1 MDILIRNS
9 SEVCMKKSKRIAL
22 MAFMLALIIIF
33 NFVPISF
40 GPVTLGL
47 MILPV
52 LIMAQMEDLK
62 MTIVTGLLLGVTN
75 LISWYTVKAGALLA
89 PVFQNP
95 LVCILP
101 RVMIGIVAY
110 AVYHLLSKLLRPKYG
125 EVDGQEVLLNK
136 KQLFISEKAIS
147 VTATACGVLTNTL
160 LVGLMALLLFKG
172 QTFGSTAISAQWIAT
187 LFSVNFV
194 IEVIAFPIIVPA
206 IVFALKKIDRKTTV

>member
-1 MDILIRNS
+1 MS
-9 SEVCMKKSKRIAL
+9 KSKRIAL

-62 MTIVTGLLLGVTN
+62 MTIVTGLLLGITN

-95 LVCILP
+95 LVCIFP
-101 RVMIGIVAY
+101 RVMIGIVSY
-110 AVYHLLSKLLRPKYG
+110 CVYHLLMKLVKPKWTEIDG
-125 EVDGQEVLLNK
+125 EQVMLNK
-136 KQLFISEKAIS
+136 KQVFISEKAIS
-147 VTATACGVLTNTL
+147 VVATACGVLTNTL
-160 LVGLMALLLFKG
+160 LVGLMALVLFKG
-172 QTFGSTAISAQWIAT
+172 QTFGETAISAQWIAT

-206 IVFALKKIDRKTTV
+206 IVFALKKINRKSTV

>member
-1 MDILIRNS
+1 
-9 SEVCMKKSKRIAL
+9 MKKSKRLAL
-22 MAFMLALIIIF
+22 LAFMLALIIIF

-52 LIMAQMEDLK
+52 LIIAQMEDLK
-62 MTIVTGLLLGVTN
+62 MTILVGLMLGITN

-95 LVCILP
+95 LVCIFP
-101 RVMIGIVAY
+101 RMMIGIVSWS
-110 AVYHLLSKLLRPKYG
+110 VYHLLTKLLKPKYG
-125 EVDGQEVLLNK
+125 MVDDKEVVINK
-136 KQLFISEKAIS
+136 NSLIVQEKAIS
-147 VTATACGVLTNTL
+147 VVATACGVLTNTL
-160 LVGLMALLLFKG
+160 LVGLMALLLFHG
-172 QTFGSTAISAQWIAT
+172 QTFGGTAISAKWIAG

-206 IVFALKKIDRKTTV
+206 IVFALKKLDKVVSKA

>member
-1 MDILIRNS
+1 
-9 SEVCMKKSKRIAL
+9 MKKSKRLAL
-22 MAFMLALIIIF
+22 LAFMLALIIIF

-52 LIMAQMEDLK
+52 LIIAQMEDLK
-62 MTIVTGLLLGVTN
+62 MTILVGLMLGITN

-101 RVMIGIVAY
+101 RVMIGIVSWS
-110 AVYHLLSKLLRPKYG
+110 VYHLLVKLLKPKYG
-125 EVDGQEVLLNK
+125 MVDDKQVVLNK
-136 KQLFISEKAIS
+136 NALIVQEKTIS
-147 VTATACGVLTNTL
+147 VVATACGVLTNTL
-160 LVGLMALLLFKG
+160 LVGLMALLLFHG
-172 QTFGSTAISAQWIAT
+172 QTFGGTAISAKWIAG

-206 IVFALKKIDRKTTV
+206 IVFALKKLDKVVSKA

>member
-1 MDILIRNS
+1 
-9 SEVCMKKSKRIAL
+9 MKKSKRIAL

-33 NFVPISF
+33 NFVPIKF
-40 GPVTLGL
+40 GPVTLAL

-62 MTIVTGLLLGVTN
+62 MTIATGLLLGVTN
-75 LISWYTVKAGALLA
+75 LISWYTIKAGEPLA

-95 LVCILP
+95 LVCIVP

-172 QTFGSTAISAQWIAT
+172 QTFGGTAINAKWIAGM
-187 LFSVNFV
+187 FISNFV
-194 IEVIAFPIIVPA
+194 IEIIAFPIIVPA

>member
-1 MDILIRNS
+1 
-9 SEVCMKKSKRIAL
+9 MKKSKRLAL
-22 MAFMLALIIIF
+22 TAFMLALIIIF

-52 LIMAQMEDLK
+52 LIIAQMEDLK
-62 MTIVTGLLLGVTN
+62 MTILVGLLLGITN

-101 RVMIGIVAY
+101 RVMIGIVSWS
-110 AVYHLLSKLLRPKYG
+110 VYHLLVKCLKPKYEIVDDK
-125 EVDGQEVLLNK
+125 EVVVNK
-136 KQLFISEKAIS
+136 NSLIIQEKAIS

-160 LVGLMALLLFKG
+160 LVGVMALAVFHG
-172 QTFGSTAISAQWIAT
+172 QTFGGTAISAKWIAS
-187 LFSVNFV
+187 LFSINFV

-206 IVFALKKIDRKTTV
+206 IVFALKKLDKAVSKA